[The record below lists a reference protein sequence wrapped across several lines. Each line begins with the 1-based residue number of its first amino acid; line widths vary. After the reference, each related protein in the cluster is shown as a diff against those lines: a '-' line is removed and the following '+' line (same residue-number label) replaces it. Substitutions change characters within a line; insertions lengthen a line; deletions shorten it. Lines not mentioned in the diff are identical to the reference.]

1 MIYPGTLI
9 RWGALGTL
17 ALLVRAIVRENR
29 DERGSIVLLP
39 PEKPTPA
46 KRRTRRTRTRSS

>member
-39 PEKPTPA
+39 PEKPAPT
-46 KRRTRRTRTRSS
+46 KRRTRRARTRSS